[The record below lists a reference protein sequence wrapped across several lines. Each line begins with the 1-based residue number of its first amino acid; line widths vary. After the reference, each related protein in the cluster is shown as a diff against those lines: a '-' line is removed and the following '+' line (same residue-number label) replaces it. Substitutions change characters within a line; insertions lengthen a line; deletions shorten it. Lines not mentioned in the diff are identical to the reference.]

1 MMVDYPTPQTGNVT
15 GPIRSSLS
23 EADIAGPYSLLAHGL
38 QKTGAALDD
47 VASSLAD
54 QAGVKAV
61 TTDADGNIQV
71 EHAPIVGPAA
81 EHYANAVKFAALA
94 EGEGA
99 VRRKDIELRTEFRDD
114 PAGYLQAADAFTKK
128 MQEQYTQAAGPLVG
142 VALRKAIEPI
152 TTQTYRGLLNEKER
166 LDLHRSV
173 AAIDSG
179 VEQAQNAMYAMARGG
194 VTSGPEWDAAWDK
207 VRTLTGQKVGNP
219 RLAYPRE
226 KADNDM
232 SKFDTEL
239 RIQAG
244 MHRIVDEEYKENGYD
259 EALKSADKIRTDPSL
274 NMTPEQREAAYHRV
288 VSELNTKAR
297 DDERVLKGVAAD
309 IGAVN
314 KLSLSGTPVSPERL
328 GQVKQAVEATGN
340 PELKRMMQ
348 QAEGINNWS
357 KDMRQATP
365 AQMEQSRANIEEVI
379 RKNGN
384 SETAQAMLEANDKLL
399 KAARTGI
406 AKDQLDW
413 STRTGFMA
421 VPPIQFASPDAA
433 GQMVDRAARAKII
446 AQQYGTPVKFF
457 REDEKSALEAAVS
470 AGGPEMEKVAAL
482 IVDGFGNDAPQAMKE
497 LTKSAP
503 VLAHV
508 GALQLSG
515 GDPGFTR
522 DVVDGVKMRNDPEF
536 QKTMPQGMKA
546 TPTNVIFAAQSARQQ
561 DVYGGAFALL
571 PDTARRTSEAANN
584 AFFTRAYR
592 NSYDMALGT
601 ESRVPVGV
609 KDQSTSQKAY
619 DDALQQSAG
628 AHFIGNVQYGGV
640 STYRSR
646 GGFLG
651 MGTTSDKVLVPN
663 GVKADRFKDVIG
675 AITDDDLSKMAIS
688 PDSAKARDIQRALPV
703 AVDGGYVFAVGDPK
717 SSDPRYIKGALG
729 APFKLDFNQ
738 MEPVLRGRVPDAF
751 LGGGTP
757 TTPLR
762 ASADTGEFTSDD
774 PNLTKDQKDAILNY
788 KAHEDPEADPGTAF
802 MRAGNVPKVGELS
815 SAPSKNIEDR
825 RGQFGPDDESPRSI
839 SKLRDE
845 LEKIQKGFEGSEL
858 QKSLGSRA
866 DVYNVHIQ
874 RLMDIANED
883 VPLPRRRPKK

>member
-23 EADIAGPYSLLAHGL
+23 ESDIAGPYSLLAHGL

-61 TTDADGNIQV
+61 TTDADGNIKV

-232 SKFDTEL
+232 SQFDTEL

-244 MHRIVDEEYKENGYD
+244 MHRIVDEEYKEKGYD

-274 NMTPEQREAAYHRV
+274 NMTPAQREAAYHRV
-288 VSELNTKAR
+288 VAELNTKAR

-340 PELKRMMQ
+340 PALKSMMQ

-592 NSYDMALGT
+592 NSYDMTLGAKPG
-601 ESRVPVGV
+601 EGV
-609 KDQSTSQKAY
+609 KDKSTSRQAY

-628 AHFIGNVQYGGV
+628 AHFIGDVQYGGV
-640 STYRSR
+640 STYRS
-646 GGFLG
+646 GGFWNSD
-651 MGTTSDKVLVPN
+651 MGKVLVPS
-663 GVKADRFKDVIG
+663 GVKAARFRDVIG
-675 AITDDDLSKMAIS
+675 AITDDDLSKMAVS
-688 PDSAKARDIQRALPV
+688 PENAKARDIQRALPV

-738 MEPVLRGRVPDAF
+738 MEPELRKRVPDAF
-751 LGGGTP
+751 LGGGVP
-757 TTPLR
+757 GVQKVFENR
-762 ASADTGEFTSDD
+762 GDDEF
-774 PNLTKDQKDAILNY
+774 PPMM
-788 KAHEDPEADPGTAF
+788 KA
-802 MRAGNVPKVGELS
+802 RVKSGELS
-815 SAPSKNIEDR
+815 SEPSKNIEYGKRPSILWEIKNFISPDNAGLSGQNFGDR
-825 RGQFGPDDESPRSI
+825 NEMTSALGGDDITHMIAER
-839 SKLRDE
+839 LQRDPAFM
-845 LEKIQKGFEGSEL
+845 KWF
-858 QKSLGSRA
+858 
-866 DVYNVHIQ
+866 
-874 RLMDIANED
+874 NEQN
-883 VPLPRRRPKK
+883 KK